1 MRDRHNKLLSLL
13 LTFVPPDRG
22 QIYREQKPSGS
33 TLDLRPDV
41 LVINSSLRL
50 AIMVDVAVPF
60 ASPASFSEVRKGK
73 IEKYTPLAR
82 WLEQEKELRSS
93 VHAFLV
99 GSLGSWDPDNKGAL
113 DALKVPA
120 ESRRRLKRRCAAETL
135 QGSNNIWRA
144 RR

>member
-1 MRDRHNKLLSLL
+1 MRERRNNILQRVVKAIPTSLGECY
-13 LTFVPPDRG
+13 V
-22 QIYREQKPSGS
+22 EQKVSGS
-33 TLDLRPDV
+33 PGDLRPDI
-41 LVINSSLRL
+41 VIINRGEN
-50 AIMVDVAVPF
+50 VAVPF
-60 ASPASFSEVRKGK
+60 ESPASFSEVRKCK

-82 WLEQEKELRSS
+82 WLEQERELRSS